1 MKRVLCIISSLDAGG
16 AETFLMKLYRKLSG
30 FGYQFDFVVSKDNG
44 CYTSEVLER
53 GGKIFVIPTRSQNL
67 FGALNGIRLAVREN
81 KYEYVLKLGEHSL
94 AVLDLLAAKIGGAR
108 TLAIRA
114 CNAPTGLSFFHRKIH
129 ALLRPLL
136 NYVAKVKIAPSSF
149 AAEFLFG
156 KNQDVKILN
165 NGVDLNIF
173 QFNADDR
180 NSIRKEFNIEDKTVI
195 GHIGRFDEQKNHRFL
210 LEVFKSICEE
220 RTNAILLLVG
230 TGKLKDRIDTWIAEL
245 GLEDKVIFAGQRFD
259 IAKMLSAMDALVF
272 PSFFE
277 GMPNVVIE
285 AQATGLPCI
294 IADTITKE
302 ANITGLVNYLP
313 LNLSSNEWA
322 KVTLNELDKPRKD
335 THQFFKSCGYDID
348 SVSEEFLTLLD
359 IVDKDNKY

>member
-210 LEVFKSICEE
+210 
-220 RTNAILLLVG
+220 
-230 TGKLKDRIDTWIAEL
+230 
-245 GLEDKVIFAGQRFD
+245 
-259 IAKMLSAMDALVF
+259 
-272 PSFFE
+272 
-277 GMPNVVIE
+277 
-285 AQATGLPCI
+285 
-294 IADTITKE
+294 
-302 ANITGLVNYLP
+302 
-313 LNLSSNEWA
+313 
-322 KVTLNELDKPRKD
+322 
-335 THQFFKSCGYDID
+335 
-348 SVSEEFLTLLD
+348 
-359 IVDKDNKY
+359 